1 MNRAVAIVAGL
12 GLLAAA
18 YGVAATTPAE
28 ELVEAPF
35 GTRGAVGEAIS
46 ASHLIV
52 TVHAVELAGEVVLGF
67 WSGTTWGLCF
77 VAEAT
82 IEATV
87 EATVVEA
94 DIFVDGVRYPVT
106 RRGDGD
112 TVDTSSAE
120 VLFPTTGPLLFELP
134 ADVVEFPG
142 ARTAV
147 LQISTFG
154 DDRLDSVIEIV
165 VDLTTLDIVDRAA
178 LEPTRAGTR

>member
-35 GTRGAVGEAIS
+35 GTRGAIGEPIS
-46 ASHLIV
+46 ATHLIV
-52 TVHAVELAGEVVLGF
+52 TVHEVVLAHEVELGV
-67 WSGTTWGLCF
+67 WRGTTSGIWF

-82 IEATV
+82 VEATV
-87 EATVVEA
+87 KATVVEA
-94 DIFVDGVRYPVT
+94 DIFIDGVQYPVT

-120 VLFPTTGPLLFELP
+120 VLFPATGPLLFELP
-134 ADVVEFPG
+134 ADVLELPG

-165 VDLTTLDIVDRAA
+165 VDLTTLDVLDRAE